1 MWDSASLSRAG
12 ALVCWIFLQRS
23 SWSTA
28 ETCTSAA
35 GKNVQHNMRMFNAA
49 YIFHHNNKCPEQKKS
64 APHKNV
70 QRTEN
75 VQHSKKKCSKQQT
88 NSAQQKMFRA
98 VRKCSAQ
105 QSNSSNGRSCCSS
118 QGHSHNAEFC
128 LPTADNRFQNIWKK
142 GSRIHAFHHSS
153 FENKQEK
160 CLWQVPQEEMTN
172 VKTDRNQRQRQS
184 PSWAKVCGP
193 LQL

>member
-1 MWDSASLSRAG
+1 MGAAEALLKHAPVQQEKCSAQHENVQCS
-12 ALVCWIFLQRS
+12 INFS
-23 SWSTA
+23 SQKQMLRTEKNQHRIKMFSAQKTFSTVK
-28 ETCTSAA
+28 
-35 GKNVQHNMRMFNAA
+35 KNVQN
-49 YIFHHNNKCPEQKKS
+49 
-64 APHKNV
+64 
-70 QRTEN
+70 
-75 VQHSKKKCSKQQT
+75 SKQIQR
-88 NSAQQKMFRA
+88 SKKMFRA

-153 FENKQEK
+153 FENKQEN

-184 PSWAKVCGP
+184 PSWPKVCGP